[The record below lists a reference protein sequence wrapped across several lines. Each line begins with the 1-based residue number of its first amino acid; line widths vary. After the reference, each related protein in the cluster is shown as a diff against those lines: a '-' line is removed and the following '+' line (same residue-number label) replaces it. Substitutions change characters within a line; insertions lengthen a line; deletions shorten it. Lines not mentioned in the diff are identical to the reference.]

1 MGRNPE
7 GPSVRCVGMRA
18 PGHQVKRGFQ
28 EVVAINLDASCSGL
42 EQRTDNRFRD
52 TDRVG
57 AGWEAGQEPLL

>member
-1 MGRNPE
+1 MGAW
-7 GPSVRCVGMRA
+7 A
-18 PGHQVKRGFQ
+18 PGEEGFPGS
-28 EVVAINLDASCSGL
+28 VAINFDASCSGL